1 MVFTVFLLFLILLR
15 LGELL
20 LARRNERWLRSQGA
34 VEYGQAHYPYMVLL
48 HVLFFLSLIA
58 EYLLTPARGY
68 SLPLLIPAHDYS
80 LPLLVPAR
88 DYSLPFLIP
97 ARDYSLPLLILYFLL
112 LALKVHVISS
122 LGRYWNTKIFRI
134 PGRPLVKKGPY
145 RFLKHPNYAIVV
157 AEIGLIPLIFHL
169 YLTAI
174 VFTLLNAG
182 MLYVRIGEEDRV
194 LRG

>member
-34 VEYGQAHYPYMVLL
+34 VEYGRAHYPYIVLL

-68 SLPLLIPAHDYS
+68 SLPLLVPAH
-80 LPLLVPAR
+80 
-88 DYSLPFLIP
+88 
-97 ARDYSLPLLILYFLL
+97 DYSLPLLILYFLL
-112 LALKVHVISS
+112 LALKVHVIGS

-157 AEIGLIPLIFHL
+157 AEIALIPLIFHL

>member
-34 VEYGQAHYPYMVLL
+34 VEYGRAHYPYIVLL

-58 EYLLTPARGY
+58 EYLLTPSRGY
-68 SLPLLIPAHDYS
+68 SLPLL
-80 LPLLVPAR
+80 V
-88 DYSLPFLIP
+88 
-97 ARDYSLPLLILYFLL
+97 LYFLL
-112 LALKVHVISS
+112 LALKAQVIGS

-145 RFLKHPNYAIVV
+145 RFVKHPNYAIVV
-157 AEIGLIPLIFHL
+157 AEIAIIPLIFHL
-169 YLTAI
+169 YVTAV
-174 VFTLLNAG
+174 VFSLLNAG